1 MVELERGSKVT
12 PNKGRRRGWVLLVE
26 DDPDVMATLK
36 EMLSGLGYH
45 LRTARNAV
53 QALEAA
59 RVALPDVVVL
69 DLLLPGR
76 LGWELIPLLREQD
89 SRLPIIAMTA
99 ASSSDVEDAARAHGV
114 FGYIL
119 KPVELERLD
128 GLLMDALASRE
139 RP

>member
-1 MVELERGSKVT
+1 MT

-26 DDPDVMATLK
+26 DDAEVMATME

-45 LRTARNAV
+45 LRTARNVV

-59 RVALPDVVVL
+59 RVALPDVVLL

-89 SRLPIIAMTA
+89 SRIPIVVMTA
-99 ASSSDVEDAARAHGV
+99 ASSPDVEDAARAHGV

-119 KPVELERLD
+119 KPVDLERLD
-128 GLLMDALASRE
+128 GLLLDALASRE
-139 RP
+139 QP

>member
-1 MVELERGSKVT
+1 MT

-26 DDPDVMATLK
+26 DDAEVMATME

-45 LRTARNAV
+45 LRTARNVV

-59 RVALPDVVVL
+59 RVALPDVVLL

-89 SRLPIIAMTA
+89 SRIPTVVMTA
-99 ASSSDVEDAARAHGV
+99 ASSPDVEDAARAHGV

-119 KPVELERLD
+119 KPVDLERLD

>member
-1 MVELERGSKVT
+1 MT

-26 DDPDVMATLK
+26 DDAEVMATME

-45 LRTARNAV
+45 LRTARNVV

-59 RVALPDVVVL
+59 RVALPDVVLL

-89 SRLPIIAMTA
+89 SRIPIVVMTM
-99 ASSSDVEDAARAHGV
+99 ASSPDVEDAARAHGV

-119 KPVELERLD
+119 KPVDLERLD

>member
-1 MVELERGSKVT
+1 MT

-26 DDPDVMATLK
+26 DDAEVMATME

-45 LRTARNAV
+45 LRTARNVV

-59 RVALPDVVVL
+59 RVARPDVVLL

-76 LGWELIPLLREQD
+76 LGWELIPLLREQGPPV
-89 SRLPIIAMTA
+89 PIIVMTA
-99 ASSSDVEDAARAHGV
+99 ASSPDVEDAARAHGV

-119 KPVELERLD
+119 KPVDLERLD
-128 GLLMDALASRE
+128 GLLTGALASRE

>member
-1 MVELERGSKVT
+1 MT

-26 DDPDVMATLK
+26 DDAEVMATME

-45 LRTARNAV
+45 LRTARNVV

-59 RVALPDVVVL
+59 RVALPDVVLL

-89 SRLPIIAMTA
+89 SRIPIVVMTA
-99 ASSSDVEDAARAHGV
+99 ASSPDVEDAARAHGV

-119 KPVELERLD
+119 KPVDLERLD

>member
-1 MVELERGSKVT
+1 MT

-26 DDPDVMATLK
+26 DDAEVMATLE
-36 EMLSGLGYH
+36 EMLSALGYR
-45 LRTARNAV
+45 LRTARNVV

-59 RVALPDVVVL
+59 RVALPDVVLL

-89 SRLPIIAMTA
+89 SRIPIVVMTA
-99 ASSSDVEDAARAHGV
+99 ASSPDVEDAARAHGV

-119 KPVELERLD
+119 KPVDLERLD

>member
-1 MVELERGSKVT
+1 MT

-26 DDPDVMATLK
+26 DDAEVMATLE
-36 EMLSGLGYH
+36 EMLSALGYR
-45 LRTARNAV
+45 LRTARNVV

-59 RVALPDVVVL
+59 RVALPDVVLL

-89 SRLPIIAMTA
+89 SRVPIVVMTA
-99 ASSSDVEDAARAHGV
+99 ASSPDVEDAARAHGV

-119 KPVELERLD
+119 KPVDLERLD

>member
-1 MVELERGSKVT
+1 VT

-26 DDPDVMATLK
+26 DDAEVMATME

-45 LRTARNAV
+45 LRTARNVV

-59 RVALPDVVVL
+59 RVALPDVVLL

-89 SRLPIIAMTA
+89 SRVPIVVMTA
-99 ASSSDVEDAARAHGV
+99 ASSPDVEDAARAHGV

-119 KPVELERLD
+119 KPVDLERLD
-128 GLLMDALASRE
+128 GLLLDALASRE
-139 RP
+139 QP

>member
-1 MVELERGSKVT
+1 MT

-26 DDPDVMATLK
+26 DDAEVMATLE
-36 EMLSGLGYH
+36 EMLSALGYR
-45 LRTARNAV
+45 LRTARNVV

-59 RVALPDVVVL
+59 RVALPDVVLL

-89 SRLPIIAMTA
+89 SRSPTVVMTA
-99 ASSSDVEDAARAHGV
+99 ASSPDVEDAARAHGV

-119 KPVELERLD
+119 KPVDLERLD

>member
-1 MVELERGSKVT
+1 MT
-12 PNKGRRRGWVLLVE
+12 PNKGRRRGRVLLVK
-26 DDPDVMATLK
+26 DDAEVMATME

-45 LRTARNAV
+45 LRTARNVV

-59 RVALPDVVVL
+59 RVALPDVVLL

-89 SRLPIIAMTA
+89 SRIPIVVMTA
-99 ASSSDVEDAARAHGV
+99 ASSPDVEDAARAHGV

-119 KPVELERLD
+119 KPVDLERLD